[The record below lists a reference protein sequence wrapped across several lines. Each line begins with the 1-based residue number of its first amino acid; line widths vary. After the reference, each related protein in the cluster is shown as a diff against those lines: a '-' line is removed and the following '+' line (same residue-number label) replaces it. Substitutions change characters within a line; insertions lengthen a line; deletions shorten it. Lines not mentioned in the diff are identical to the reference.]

1 MRYFLIAGEASG
13 DLHGSNLVL
22 ELKLQDPQAQF
33 RFFGGDL
40 MAAQAGVPPVKHY
53 SEMAFMGFVR
63 VLMNLRKIGRNM
75 EQCKADIVDFKP
87 DVVILIDF
95 AGFNLRIA
103 EFAKSLGLKTVFYI
117 SPKIWA
123 WKQNRIKKIKKYI
136 DKMLTILPFETE
148 FYARFDYPVE
158 YVGNPILDAI
168 EEFRSDDNQT
178 EADFRKANSLTDKP
192 IIGLLA
198 GSRKQEV
205 DFMLP
210 VMIEV
215 SRQFPEYQFVISGAP
230 GLDRDYYT
238 KVIGA
243 DCNIPIVFG
252 QTYNLLKFSRAALV
266 TSGTATLETALF
278 GVPEAVLYRISAPD
292 FLYRIGRKLLKVKW
306 ISLANLI
313 VGREIIR
320 ELVQMDCNP
329 RTIANE
335 LRKILDD
342 EQYDAEFQRNYAE
355 LRQRMGSAGA
365 SQRAAQAV
373 ISLCRRNL
381 TALCLQN
388 AETAAKLC

>member
-1 MRYFLIAGEASG
+1 MRYYLIAGEASG
-13 DLHGSNLVL
+13 DLHGSNLVR

-75 EQCKADIVDFKP
+75 EQCKAEIIDFKP

-168 EEFRSDDNQT
+168 EEFRSGDHQT
-178 EADFRKANSLTDKP
+178 EADFRKANNLTDKP

-252 QTYNLLKFSRAALV
+252 QTYNLLKFIRAALV

-342 EQYDAEFQRNYAE
+342 KQYDAEFQRNYAE

-373 ISLCRRNL
+373 IKFVS
-381 TALCLQN
+381 A
-388 AETAAKLC
+388 

>member
-1 MRYFLIAGEASG
+1 MRYYLIAGEASG
-13 DLHGSNLVL
+13 DLHGSNLIG
-22 ELKLQDPQAQF
+22 ELKKADSEAQF

-40 MAAQAGVPPVKHY
+40 MAAKAGIQPTLHY
-53 SEMAFMGFVR
+53 SQMAFMGFVK
-63 VLMNLRKIGRNM
+63 VLMNLRVIKRNM
-75 EQCKADIVDFKP
+75 KKCQADIVDFKP
-87 DVVILIDF
+87 DVIILIDF

-103 EFAKSLGLKTVFYI
+103 EFAKSIGLKTVFYI

-123 WKQNRIKKIKKYI
+123 WKTNRIKKIKKYI

-168 EEFRSDDNQT
+168 EEFKTNDHQT
-178 EADFRKANSLTDKP
+178 EADFRQSNSLTNKP

-198 GSRKQEV
+198 GSRKQEL
-205 DFMLP
+205 DLMLP

-230 GLDRDYYT
+230 GLDRSYYT
-238 KVIGA
+238 KVAGA
-243 DCNIPIVFG
+243 DCNLPIIFG

-278 GVPEAVLYRISAPD
+278 GVPEAVLYRIMAPN
-292 FLYRIGRKLLKVKW
+292 FLYRIGRKILKAKW

-313 VGREIIR
+313 MGREIIR

-329 RTIANE
+329 KTVAAE

-355 LRQRMGSAGA
+355 LMQRMGSAGA
-365 SQRAAQAV
+365 SQRAAKAV
-373 ISLCRRNL
+373 IDFLG
-381 TALCLQN
+381 
-388 AETAAKLC
+388 

>member
-13 DLHGSNLVL
+13 DLHGSNLVR
-22 ELKLQDPQAQF
+22 ELKLQDSDAQF

-75 EQCKADIVDFKP
+75 EQCKTEIVDFKP
-87 DVVILIDF
+87 DMVILIDF

-148 FYARFDYPVE
+148 FYARFDYSVE

-168 EEFRSDDNQT
+168 EEFRSDDHQT

-292 FLYRIGRKLLKVKW
+292 FLYRVGRKLLKVKW

-329 RTIANE
+329 RTIADE

-342 EQYDAEFQRNYAE
+342 KQYDAEFQRNYAE

-373 ISLCRRNL
+373 IKFVS
-381 TALCLQN
+381 A
-388 AETAAKLC
+388 

>member
-1 MRYFLIAGEASG
+1 MRYYLIAGEASG
-13 DLHGSNLVL
+13 DLHGSNLVR
-22 ELKLQDPQAQF
+22 ELKLQDSDAHF

-40 MAAQAGVPPVKHY
+40 MGAQAGVPPVKHY
-53 SEMAFMGFVR
+53 REMAFMGFIR
-63 VLMNLRKIGRNM
+63 VLMNLRKISRNM
-75 EQCKADIVDFKP
+75 DQCKADIVDFKP
-87 DVVILIDF
+87 DVIILIDF

-103 EFAKSLGLKTVFYI
+103 EFAKSIGLKTVFYI

-148 FYARFDYPVE
+148 FYAGFDYPVE

-168 EEFRSDDNQT
+168 EEFKTNDHQT
-178 EADFRKANSLTDKP
+178 EADFRKSNNLTDKP
-192 IIGLLA
+192 IICLLA
-198 GSRKQEV
+198 GSRKQEL
-205 DFMLP
+205 DLMLP

-230 GLDRDYYT
+230 GLDRSYYT
-238 KVIGA
+238 KVAGA
-243 DCNIPIVFG
+243 DCNLPIIFG

-278 GVPEAVLYRISAPD
+278 GVPEAVLYKITAPN
-292 FLYRIGRKLLKVKW
+292 FLYRIGRKILKAKW

-313 VGREIIR
+313 MRREIIR

-329 RTIANE
+329 KTVAAE

-342 EQYDAEFQRNYAE
+342 ERYGAEFQRNYAE
-355 LRQRMGSAGA
+355 LMQRMGSAGA
-365 SQRAAQAV
+365 SQRAAKAV
-373 ISLCRRNL
+373 IDFLG
-381 TALCLQN
+381 
-388 AETAAKLC
+388 

>member
-1 MRYFLIAGEASG
+1 MRYYLIAGEASG
-13 DLHGSNLVL
+13 DLHGSNLIG
-22 ELKLQDPQAQF
+22 ELKKADSEAQF

-40 MAAQAGVPPVKHY
+40 MATKAGVQPTLHY
-53 SEMAFMGFVR
+53 SQMAFMGFVK
-63 VLMNLRKIGRNM
+63 VLMNLRVIKRNM
-75 EQCKADIVDFKP
+75 KKCQADIVDFKP
-87 DVVILIDF
+87 DAVILIDF

-103 EFAKSLGLKTVFYI
+103 KFAKSIGLRTIFYI

-123 WKQNRIKKIKKYI
+123 WKTSRVRKIKKHI

-168 EEFRSDDNQT
+168 EEFRSGDHQT
-178 EADFRKANSLTDKP
+178 DADFRKANSLTDKP

-198 GSRKQEV
+198 GSRRQEV

-215 SRQFPEYQFVISGAP
+215 SCQFPEYQFVISGAP

-329 RTIANE
+329 RTIADE

-342 EQYDAEFQRNYAE
+342 RQYYADFQRNYAE

-373 ISLCRRNL
+373 IKFVR
-381 TALCLQN
+381 
-388 AETAAKLC
+388 

>member
-13 DLHGSNLVL
+13 DLHGSNLVR

-168 EEFRSDDNQT
+168 EEFRSGDHQT
-178 EADFRKANSLTDKP
+178 EADFRKANNLTDKP

-238 KVIGA
+238 KVIDA

-292 FLYRIGRKLLKVKW
+292 FLYLIGRKLLKVKW

-313 VGREIIR
+313 VDREIIR

-329 RTIANE
+329 RTIAGE

-342 EQYDAEFQRNYAE
+342 EQYDADFQRNYAE

-373 ISLCRRNL
+373 IKFVS
-381 TALCLQN
+381 A
-388 AETAAKLC
+388 

>member
-13 DLHGSNLVL
+13 DLHGSNLVR

-75 EQCKADIVDFKP
+75 EQCKAEIIDFKP

-148 FYARFDYPVE
+148 FYVRFDYPVE

-168 EEFRSDDNQT
+168 DEFRANDSQT
-178 EADFRKANSLTDKP
+178 ESDFRKSNSLTDKP

-215 SRQFPEYQFVISGAP
+215 CRQFPEYQFVISGAP

-329 RTIANE
+329 RTIADE

-342 EQYDAEFQRNYAE
+342 KQYDAEFQRNYAE

-365 SQRAAQAV
+365 SKRAAQAV
-373 ISLCRRNL
+373 IKFVS
-381 TALCLQN
+381 A
-388 AETAAKLC
+388 

>member
-1 MRYFLIAGEASG
+1 MRYYLIAGEASG
-13 DLHGSNLVL
+13 DLHGSNLIR
-22 ELKLQDPQAQF
+22 ELRAQDSDAQF

-53 SEMAFMGFVR
+53 REMAFMGFIK
-63 VLMNLRKIGRNM
+63 VLMNLRAISRNM
-75 EQCKADIVDFKP
+75 EKCKADIVDFKP

-103 EFAKSLGLKTVFYI
+103 EFAKSIGLKTVFYI

-123 WKQNRIKKIKKYI
+123 WKTSRIKIIKKYI

-148 FYARFDYPVE
+148 FYAGFDYQVE
-158 YVGNPILDAI
+158 YVGNPLLDAI
-168 EEFRSDDNQT
+168 EEFKATDHQT
-178 EADFRKANSLTDKP
+178 EADFRKSNNLSDKP

-198 GSRKQEV
+198 GSRKQEL

-230 GLDRDYYT
+230 GLDRCYYT
-238 KVIGA
+238 KVAGT
-243 DCNIPIVFG
+243 DCNLPIIFG

-278 GVPEAVLYRISAPD
+278 GVPEAVLYRIMAPN
-292 FLYRIGRKLLKVKW
+292 FLYRIGRKILKAKW

-313 VGREIIR
+313 MGREIIR

-329 RTIANE
+329 KTVAAE

-342 EQYDAEFQRNYAE
+342 EQYNAEFQRNYAE

-365 SQRAAQAV
+365 SQRAAKAV
-373 ISLCRRNL
+373 IEFL
-381 TALCLQN
+381 
-388 AETAAKLC
+388 K

>member
-1 MRYFLIAGEASG
+1 MRYYLIAGEASG
-13 DLHGSNLVL
+13 DLHGSNLVR
-22 ELKLQDPQAQF
+22 ELKLQDPDAQF

-40 MAAQAGVPPVKHY
+40 MAAQAGVPPVLHY
-53 SEMAFMGFVR
+53 REMAFMGFIKVM
-63 VLMNLRKIGRNM
+63 MNLRAISRNM
-75 EQCKADIVDFKP
+75 EKCKADIVDFKP
-87 DVVILIDF
+87 DVIILIDF

-103 EFAKSLGLKTVFYI
+103 EFAKSIGLKTVFYI

-123 WKQNRIKKIKKYI
+123 WKTSRIKKIKKYI

-148 FYARFDYPVE
+148 FYAGFNYPVE
-158 YVGNPILDAI
+158 YVGNPLLDAI
-168 EEFRSDDNQT
+168 EEFKANDHQT
-178 EADFRKANSLTDKP
+178 EADFRKSNSLTDKP

-198 GSRKQEV
+198 GSRKQEL
-205 DFMLP
+205 DLMLP

-230 GLDRDYYT
+230 GLDRSYYT
-238 KVIGA
+238 KVAGA
-243 DCNIPIVFG
+243 DCNLPIIFG

-278 GVPEAVLYRISAPD
+278 GVPEAVLYRIMAPN
-292 FLYRIGRKLLKVKW
+292 FLYRIGRKILKAKW

-329 RTIANE
+329 KTVAAE

-342 EQYDAEFQRNYAE
+342 EQYDAEFKHNYAE
-355 LRQRMGSAGA
+355 LMQRMGSAGA
-365 SQRAAQAV
+365 SQRAAKAV
-373 ISLCRRNL
+373 IKFL
-381 TALCLQN
+381 
-388 AETAAKLC
+388 EE

>member
-1 MRYFLIAGEASG
+1 MRYYLIAGEASG
-13 DLHGSNLVL
+13 DLHGSNLIR
-22 ELKLQDPQAQF
+22 ELRAQDSDAQF

-40 MAAQAGVPPVKHY
+40 MAAQAGVSPVKHY
-53 SEMAFMGFVR
+53 REMAFMGFIK
-63 VLMNLRKIGRNM
+63 VLMNLRAISRNM
-75 EQCKADIVDFKP
+75 EKCKADIVDFKP

-103 EFAKSLGLKTVFYI
+103 EFAKSIGLKTIFYI

-123 WKQNRIKKIKKYI
+123 WKTSRIKKIKKYI

-148 FYARFDYPVE
+148 FYAGFDYQVE
-158 YVGNPILDAI
+158 YVGNPLLDAI
-168 EEFRSDDNQT
+168 EEFKATDHQT
-178 EADFRKANSLTDKP
+178 EADFRKSNNLTDKP

-198 GSRKQEV
+198 GSRKQEL

-230 GLDRDYYT
+230 GLDRSYYT
-238 KVIGA
+238 KVAGA
-243 DCNIPIVFG
+243 DCTLPIVFG

-278 GVPEAVLYRISAPD
+278 GVPEAVLYKIMAPN
-292 FLYRIGRKLLKVKW
+292 FLYRIGRKILKAKW

-313 VGREIIR
+313 MGREIIR
-320 ELVQMDCNP
+320 ELVQMDCSP
-329 RTIANE
+329 KTVAAE

-342 EQYDAEFQRNYAE
+342 EQYNAEFQRNYAE

-365 SQRAAQAV
+365 SQRAAKAV
-373 ISLCRRNL
+373 IEFL
-381 TALCLQN
+381 T
-388 AETAAKLC
+388 E

>member
-13 DLHGSNLVL
+13 DLHGSNLVR

-75 EQCKADIVDFKP
+75 EQCKVEIVDFKP

-168 EEFRSDDNQT
+168 EEFRSGDHQT
-178 EADFRKANSLTDKP
+178 EADFRKANNLTDKP

-243 DCNIPIVFG
+243 DCDIPIVFG

-329 RTIANE
+329 RTIADE

-342 EQYDAEFQRNYAE
+342 KQYDAEFQRNYTE

-373 ISLCRRNL
+373 IKFL
-381 TALCLQN
+381 
-388 AETAAKLC
+388 E

>member
-13 DLHGSNLVL
+13 DLHGSNLVR

-329 RTIANE
+329 RTIADE

-342 EQYDAEFQRNYAE
+342 KQYDAEFQRNYAE

-373 ISLCRRNL
+373 IKFAS
-381 TALCLQN
+381 
-388 AETAAKLC
+388 

>member
-13 DLHGSNLVL
+13 DLHGSNLVR

-148 FYARFDYPVE
+148 FYAGFNYPVE

-168 EEFRSDDNQT
+168 EEFKTNDHQT

-292 FLYRIGRKLLKVKW
+292 FLYRVGRKLLKVKW

-329 RTIANE
+329 RTIADE

-342 EQYDAEFQRNYAE
+342 RQYYADFQRNYAE

-373 ISLCRRNL
+373 IKFLR
-381 TALCLQN
+381 
-388 AETAAKLC
+388 

>member
-1 MRYFLIAGEASG
+1 
-13 DLHGSNLVL
+13 
-22 ELKLQDPQAQF
+22 
-33 RFFGGDL
+33 
-40 MAAQAGVPPVKHY
+40 
-53 SEMAFMGFVR
+53 
-63 VLMNLRKIGRNM
+63 
-75 EQCKADIVDFKP
+75 
-87 DVVILIDF
+87 
-95 AGFNLRIA
+95 
-103 EFAKSLGLKTVFYI
+103 
-117 SPKIWA
+117 
-123 WKQNRIKKIKKYI
+123 
-136 DKMLTILPFETE
+136 LPFETE

-168 EEFRSDDNQT
+168 EEFRSGDHQT
-178 EADFRKANSLTDKP
+178 EADFRKANNLTDKP

-266 TSGTATLETALF
+266 TSGTVTLETALF

-329 RTIANE
+329 RTIADE

-342 EQYDAEFQRNYAE
+342 KQYDAEFQRNYAE

-373 ISLCRRNL
+373 IKFVS
-381 TALCLQN
+381 A
-388 AETAAKLC
+388 

>member
-1 MRYFLIAGEASG
+1 MRYYLIAGEASG
-13 DLHGSNLVL
+13 DLHGSNLVR

-230 GLDRDYYT
+230 GLDRDYYA

-329 RTIANE
+329 RTIADE

-342 EQYDAEFQRNYAE
+342 KQYDAEFQRNYAE

-373 ISLCRRNL
+373 IKFAS
-381 TALCLQN
+381 
-388 AETAAKLC
+388 

>member
-13 DLHGSNLVL
+13 DLHGSNLVR

-168 EEFRSDDNQT
+168 EEFRSGDHQT
-178 EADFRKANSLTDKP
+178 EADFRNANNLTDRP

-329 RTIANE
+329 RTIADE

-342 EQYDAEFQRNYAE
+342 KQYDAEFQRNYAE

-373 ISLCRRNL
+373 IKFVS
-381 TALCLQN
+381 A
-388 AETAAKLC
+388 

>member
-1 MRYFLIAGEASG
+1 MRYYLIAGEASG
-13 DLHGSNLVL
+13 DLHGSNLIR
-22 ELKLQDPQAQF
+22 ELRVQDSDAQF

-53 SEMAFMGFVR
+53 REMAFMGFIK
-63 VLMNLRKIGRNM
+63 VLMNLRAISRNM
-75 EQCKADIVDFKP
+75 EKCKTDIVDFKP

-103 EFAKSLGLKTVFYI
+103 EFAKSIGLKTVFYI

-123 WKQNRIKKIKKYI
+123 WKTSRIKKIKKYI

-148 FYARFDYPVE
+148 FYAGFDYQVE
-158 YVGNPILDAI
+158 YVGNPLLDAI
-168 EEFRSDDNQT
+168 EEFKATDHQT
-178 EADFRKANSLTDKP
+178 EADFRKSNNLSDRP

-198 GSRKQEV
+198 GSRKQEL

-230 GLDRDYYT
+230 GLDRSYYT
-238 KVIGA
+238 KVAGA
-243 DCNIPIVFG
+243 DCTLPIVFG

-278 GVPEAVLYRISAPD
+278 GVPEAVLYKIMAPN
-292 FLYRIGRKLLKVKW
+292 FLYRIGRKILKAKW

-313 VGREIIR
+313 MRREIIR

-329 RTIANE
+329 KTVAAE
-335 LRKILDD
+335 LQKILDD
-342 EQYDAEFQRNYAE
+342 EQYNAEFQRNYAE

-365 SQRAAQAV
+365 SQRAAKAV
-373 ISLCRRNL
+373 IEFL
-381 TALCLQN
+381 
-388 AETAAKLC
+388 K

>member
-1 MRYFLIAGEASG
+1 MRYYLIAGEASG
-13 DLHGSNLVL
+13 DLHGSNLVR

-75 EQCKADIVDFKP
+75 EQCKAEIIDFKP

-168 EEFRSDDNQT
+168 DEFRANDSQT
-178 EADFRKANSLTDKP
+178 ESDFRKSNGLTDKP

-238 KVIGA
+238 KVIGV

-329 RTIANE
+329 RTIADE

-342 EQYDAEFQRNYAE
+342 KQYDAEFQRNYAE

-373 ISLCRRNL
+373 IKFVS
-381 TALCLQN
+381 A
-388 AETAAKLC
+388 

>member
-13 DLHGSNLVL
+13 DLHGSNLVRK
-22 ELKLQDPQAQF
+22 LKLQDPQAQF

-40 MAAQAGVPPVKHY
+40 MAAQAGVLPVKHY

-75 EQCKADIVDFKP
+75 EQCKAEIIDFKP

-243 DCNIPIVFG
+243 DCNIPTVFG

-329 RTIANE
+329 RTIADE

-342 EQYDAEFQRNYAE
+342 EQYDAEFQCNYAE

-373 ISLCRRNL
+373 IKFVS
-381 TALCLQN
+381 A
-388 AETAAKLC
+388 

>member
-1 MRYFLIAGEASG
+1 MRYYLIAGEASG
-13 DLHGSNLVL
+13 DLHGSNLVR
-22 ELKLQDPQAQF
+22 ELKLQDPDAQF

-40 MAAQAGVPPVKHY
+40 MAAQAGVPPVLHY
-53 SEMAFMGFVR
+53 REMAFMGFIKVM
-63 VLMNLRKIGRNM
+63 MNLRAISRNM
-75 EQCKADIVDFKP
+75 EKCKADIVDFKP
-87 DVVILIDF
+87 DVIILIDF

-103 EFAKSLGLKTVFYI
+103 EFAKSIGLKTVFYI

-123 WKQNRIKKIKKYI
+123 WKTNRIKKIKKYI

-158 YVGNPILDAI
+158 YVGNPLLDAI
-168 EEFRSDDNQT
+168 EEFKANDHQT
-178 EADFRKANSLTDKP
+178 ETDFRRSNNLTDKP
-192 IIGLLA
+192 IVGLLA
-198 GSRKQEV
+198 GSRKQEL
-205 DFMLP
+205 DLMLP

-230 GLDRDYYT
+230 GLDRSYYT
-238 KVIGA
+238 KVAGA
-243 DCNIPIVFG
+243 DCNLPIIFG

-278 GVPEAVLYRISAPD
+278 GVPEAVLYRIMAPN
-292 FLYRIGRKLLKVKW
+292 FLYRIGRKILKAKW

-313 VGREIIR
+313 MGREIIR

-329 RTIANE
+329 KTVAAE

-355 LRQRMGSAGA
+355 LMQRMGSAGA
-365 SQRAAQAV
+365 SQRAAKAV
-373 ISLCRRNL
+373 IDFL
-381 TALCLQN
+381 T
-388 AETAAKLC
+388 E

>member
-1 MRYFLIAGEASG
+1 MRYYLIAGEASG
-13 DLHGSNLVL
+13 DLHGSNLVR

-168 EEFRSDDNQT
+168 EEFRSGDNQT
-178 EADFRKANSLTDKP
+178 EADFRKANILTDKP

-215 SRQFPEYQFVISGAP
+215 SHQFPEYQFVISGAP

-329 RTIANE
+329 RTIADE

-342 EQYDAEFQRNYAE
+342 KQYDAEFQRNYAE

-373 ISLCRRNL
+373 IKFVS
-381 TALCLQN
+381 A
-388 AETAAKLC
+388 

>member
-13 DLHGSNLVL
+13 DLHGSNLVR
-22 ELKLQDPQAQF
+22 ELKLQDPQARF

-75 EQCKADIVDFKP
+75 EQCKTEIIDFKP

-103 EFAKSLGLKTVFYI
+103 EFAKSIGLKTIFYI

-168 EEFRSDDNQT
+168 EEFRSGDHQT
-178 EADFRKANSLTDKP
+178 EADFRKANNLTDKP

-215 SRQFPEYQFVISGAP
+215 CRQFPEYQFVISGAP

-329 RTIANE
+329 RTIADE

-342 EQYDAEFQRNYAE
+342 KQYDAEFQRNYAE

-373 ISLCRRNL
+373 IKFVS
-381 TALCLQN
+381 A
-388 AETAAKLC
+388 

>member
-1 MRYFLIAGEASG
+1 MRYYLIAGEASG
-13 DLHGSNLVL
+13 DLHGSNLVR

-168 EEFRSDDNQT
+168 EEFRSGDHQT
-178 EADFRKANSLTDKP
+178 EADFRKANNLTDKP

-329 RTIANE
+329 RTIADE

-373 ISLCRRNL
+373 IKFVS
-381 TALCLQN
+381 A
-388 AETAAKLC
+388 

>member
-13 DLHGSNLVL
+13 DLHGSNLVR

-168 EEFRSDDNQT
+168 EEFRSGDHQT
-178 EADFRKANSLTDKP
+178 EADFRKANNLTDKP

-243 DCNIPIVFG
+243 DCDIPIVFG

-329 RTIANE
+329 RTIADE

-373 ISLCRRNL
+373 IKFVS
-381 TALCLQN
+381 A
-388 AETAAKLC
+388 

>member
-1 MRYFLIAGEASG
+1 MRYYLIAGEASG
-13 DLHGSNLVL
+13 DLHGSNLVR

-75 EQCKADIVDFKP
+75 EQCKAEIIDFKP

-168 EEFRSDDNQT
+168 EEFRSGDHQT
-178 EADFRKANSLTDKP
+178 EADFRKANNLTDKP

-243 DCNIPIVFG
+243 DCDIPIVFG

-329 RTIANE
+329 RTIADE

-342 EQYDAEFQRNYAE
+342 KQYDAEFQRNYAE

-373 ISLCRRNL
+373 IKFVS
-381 TALCLQN
+381 A
-388 AETAAKLC
+388 

>member
-13 DLHGSNLVL
+13 DLHGSNLVR

-75 EQCKADIVDFKP
+75 EQCKAEIIDFKP

-148 FYARFDYPVE
+148 FYARFDFPVE

-168 EEFRSDDNQT
+168 EEFRSGDHQT
-178 EADFRKANSLTDKP
+178 EADFRKANNLTDKP

-329 RTIANE
+329 RTIADE

-342 EQYDAEFQRNYAE
+342 KQYDAEFQRNYAE

-373 ISLCRRNL
+373 IKFVS
-381 TALCLQN
+381 A
-388 AETAAKLC
+388 